1 MLSQSAAYAASAL
14 AFITAMGGKPVQV
27 RAVSAACDIPA
38 AYLAKIVH
46 LLARKGLVT
55 TQRGVGGG
63 VALARPPQ
71 EVFLHDLCTA
81 LDDPLVRPR
90 CMLGNAACTEDRT
103 CPAHEFCVTYRGK
116 LAEFL
121 ANTSIADIASFEAR
135 RRWRNVAG
143 KEIAPAYGAGR

>member
-27 RAVSAACDIPA
+27 RAVSAACEIPA

-46 LLARKGLVT
+46 VLARKGLVT

-71 EVFLHDLCTA
+71 EVFLRDVCTA

-90 CMLGNAACTEDRT
+90 CMMGNAACTEDRA
-103 CPAHEFCVTYRGK
+103 CPAHEFCVNYRGK

-121 ANTSIADIASFEAR
+121 ATTSIADIASFEAR
-135 RRWRNVAG
+135 RRWR
-143 KEIAPAYGAGR
+143 GATGRDSD